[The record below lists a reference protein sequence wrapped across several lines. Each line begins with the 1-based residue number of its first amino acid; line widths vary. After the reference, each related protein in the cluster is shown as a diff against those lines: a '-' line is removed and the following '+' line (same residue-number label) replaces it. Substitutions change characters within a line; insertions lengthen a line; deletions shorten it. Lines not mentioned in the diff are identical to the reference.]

1 MLDKSIDGALLA
13 LRKQIIRG
21 NGEGLAHVEALC
33 RLRGVDLP
41 AVLPA
46 NRADAARKGLMRLII
61 LDGIRK
67 GYSSQRDLA
76 AYVASK
82 RPELTP
88 CAAYVRTTQALQKM
102 RRAGMVRQEGRAWRL
117 RENI

>member
-1 MLDKSIDGALLA
+1 MLDKTIDSALLA

-21 NGEGLAHVEALC
+21 NSEGLAHVEALC
-33 RLRGVDLP
+33 RMRGVDLP

-46 NRADAARKGLMRLII
+46 KRADAARKGLMRVII

-67 GYSSQRDLA
+67 GYSTQREIA

-82 RPELTP
+82 RPELSP
-88 CAAYVRTTQALQKM
+88 CAAYVRTTQALQKL
-102 RRAGMVRQEGRAWRL
+102 RRSGFLKFEGGVWLAL
-117 RENI
+117 